1 MMLPDS
7 DQAQVDRA
15 KIADYLLSLSHPD
28 GRDKAIFF
36 MRFGFTVEAWE
47 LLADALRAVG
57 TSNPVT
63 GVVASAYG
71 TRYTVDG
78 RLPAPDGR
86 MPMIRTVW
94 IAESDMSGPRLI
106 TAYPL

>member
-7 DQAQVDRA
+7 DRAQVDRA

-28 GRDKAIFF
+28 GRAKAIFF
-36 MRFGFTVEAWE
+36 LRVGFTVEAWAV
-47 LLADALRAVG
+47 LADALRAVG
-57 TSNPVT
+57 AANSVT

-78 RLPAPDGR
+78 RLPARDGR

>member
-1 MMLPDS
+1 MMLPDG
-7 DQAQVDRA
+7 DRAQVDRA

-63 GVVASAYG
+63 GVAWHPHTGRATLSM
-71 TRYTVDG
+71 DG
-78 RLPAPDGR
+78 CQPRTDGCR
-86 MPMIRTVW
+86 
-94 IAESDMSGPRLI
+94 
-106 TAYPL
+106 

>member
-1 MMLPDS
+1 MMLPDG
-7 DQAQVDRA
+7 DRAQVDRA

-28 GRDKAIFF
+28 GRAKAIFF

-47 LLADALRAVG
+47 VLADALRSVG
-57 TSNPVT
+57 ASNPVT
-63 GVVASAYG
+63 GIVASAHG

-78 RLPAPDGR
+78 PLPAPDGR
-86 MPMIRTVW
+86 TPMIRTVW
-94 IAESDMSGPRLI
+94 IAEPDMSGPRLI